1 MCLERR
7 THTEAVWSEQLTFS
21 EYWGLLPT
29 QGGADI
35 THTGH
40 TPLTL
45 ELTDVIPI
53 FLNIAGFPYTV
64 GRGLGMGQWREWE
77 LDYNLLMYCGLV
89 SKDFWSPVDVNDV
102 IEGLQ

>member
-1 MCLERR
+1 M
-7 THTEAVWSEQLTFS
+7 
-21 EYWGLLPT
+21 
-29 QGGADI
+29 

-40 TPLTL
+40 IPLTL

-64 GRGLGMGQWREWE
+64 GREDWEWDIIMREWE

-89 SKDFWSPVDVNDV
+89 SKDFWSPVDVDDV
-102 IEGLQ
+102 IEGLQRLPIDPKHTYKQRVLL